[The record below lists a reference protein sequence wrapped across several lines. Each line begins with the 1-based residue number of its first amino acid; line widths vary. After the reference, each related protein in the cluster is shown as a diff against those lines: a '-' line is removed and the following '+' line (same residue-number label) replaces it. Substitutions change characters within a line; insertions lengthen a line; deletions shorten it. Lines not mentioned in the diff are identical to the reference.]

1 MKRFLK
7 LTCCLI
13 LLMFLAAC
21 GKKTTETMYLAPA
34 ELTKEE
40 QGILD
45 LLEVTPD
52 QFLIYDFSLEDG
64 IEKLEVNLY
73 ELEDGSWKPLVSGG
87 QPFEDTQGRIALG
100 FTKLTQG
107 LKVGVQSEHQNGATA
122 YTRNPEE
129 DEESSGCA
137 TVKLSEKKQVAWD
150 EEIPLVVQVMTAK
163 NEIYTYSP
171 DAYFHPE
178 DYAKHGYDHV
188 FAITVR
194 FSQTPLSSE

>member
-1 MKRFLK
+1 MS
-7 LTCCLI
+7 
-13 LLMFLAAC
+13 LAAC
-21 GKKTTETMYLAPA
+21 GEKTTETMYLAPA

-73 ELEDGSWKPLVSGG
+73 ELEDGSWKPLISGG
-87 QPFEDTQGRIALG
+87 QPFEDTQGRIALS

-163 NEIYTYSP
+163 TKFTPTARTPTSIRKTTQSTAMTMFLP
-171 DAYFHPE
+171 SLSGS
-178 DYAKHGYDHV
+178 AKHLFPANKMKNASV
-188 FAITVR
+188 F
-194 FSQTPLSSE
+194 